1 MFGGRHIRA
10 TLIRRVRNPTSTTER
25 FRRIR
30 PVVSAPTGRLNV
42 QTMAS
47 HPTFGVE
54 EEFLLADPTTGEPV
68 AENKAVASHAAEHGV
83 KLQLELSSCQVETTS
98 EVVGGSDALRKELT
112 RLRSIAAEAAKANG
126 AQLLAAALPPT
137 RQHDFPI
144 TDTPR
149 YREIA
154 DKFGMVAEEGVCGAH
169 VHVAVPSR
177 EAGIRVSNR
186 LRPWLPLFLA
196 LSANSAVY
204 RNADTGYASWRSI
217 VWARW
222 PSAGP
227 PPHFDSVDEY
237 DGMVRMLQRA
247 GAALDD
253 GMVYWDVRPS
263 AKFPTVEVRVA
274 DVPATVADTVLL
286 ATLIRASVM
295 TAVDERPEGADRLPP
310 AALRAAYWKAAHDG
324 LPGSTLDLVNGRG
337 AVPAREQ
344 LSALVHRVRP
354 ALEALG

>member
-68 AENKAVASHAAEHGV
+68 AENKAVAAHAAEHGV

-154 DKFGMVAEEGVCGAH
+154 DINIQRRPAGCHQILIADFQLTISQAFGDFADQ
-169 VHVAVPSR
+169 
-177 EAGIRVSNR
+177 
-186 LRPWLPLFLA
+186 LFLVTE
-196 LSANSAVY
+196 SP
-204 RNADTGYASWRSI
+204 RD
-217 VWARW
+217 
-222 PSAGP
+222 
-227 PPHFDSVDEY
+227 
-237 DGMVRMLQRA
+237 
-247 GAALDD
+247 
-253 GMVYWDVRPS
+253 
-263 AKFPTVEVRVA
+263 FPDAMCE
-274 DVPATVADTVLL
+274 
-286 ATLIRASVM
+286 SF
-295 TAVDERPEGADRLPP
+295 
-310 AALRAAYWKAAHDG
+310 
-324 LPGSTLDLVNGRG
+324 
-337 AVPAREQ
+337 
-344 LSALVHRVRP
+344 RVRTERRVP
-354 ALEALG
+354 FIDSLFV

>member
-68 AENKAVASHAAEHGV
+68 AENKAVAAHAAEHGV

-137 RQHDFPI
+137 RQLGGVPQ
-144 TDTPR
+144 R
-149 YREIA
+149 GYRVRQLAQHRVGAMAQRGSAIA
-154 DKFGMVAEEGVCGAH
+154 F
-169 VHVAVPSR
+169 
-177 EAGIRVSNR
+177 R
-186 LRPWLPLFLA
+186 LRRL
-196 LSANSAVY
+196 VC
-204 RNADTGYASWRSI
+204 R
-217 VWARW
+217 
-222 PSAGP
+222 
-227 PPHFDSVDEY
+227 
-237 DGMVRMLQRA
+237 DG
-247 GAALDD
+247 
-253 GMVYWDVRPS
+253 
-263 AKFPTVEVRVA
+263 A
-274 DVPATVADTVLL
+274 DV
-286 ATLIRASVM
+286 
-295 TAVDERPEGADRLPP
+295 
-310 AALRAAYWKAAHDG
+310 AAR
-324 LPGSTLDLVNGRG
+324 R
-337 AVPAREQ
+337 
-344 LSALVHRVRP
+344 
-354 ALEALG
+354 